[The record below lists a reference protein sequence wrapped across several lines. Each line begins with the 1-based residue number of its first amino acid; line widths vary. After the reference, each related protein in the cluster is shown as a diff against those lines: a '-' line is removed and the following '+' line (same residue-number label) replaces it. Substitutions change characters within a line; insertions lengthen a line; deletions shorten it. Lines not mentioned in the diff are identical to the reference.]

1 MTFGRKNICLPCFKE
16 LIGYLLFD
24 DFVAFDAGNLRLNLI
39 KIFFFPWIYILKT
52 LIYGDDNK
60 KIILRRN

>member
-39 KIFFFPWIYILKT
+39 KIFFSPGYIF
-52 LIYGDDNK
+52 
-60 KIILRRN
+60 